1 MKDWFRKWFS
11 SDEYL
16 SVYAHRNEDDAENI
30 LKLILNSIPKQK
42 KLRILDAACG
52 AGRHSIILAGKGYDI
67 TAFDLSKILL
77 KIGAANAKELNA
89 DVKFLCSDIRYIT
102 FKRPFDLVLNM
113 FTSFGY
119 FENDEENFSF
129 FRHTKDF
136 LSTDGIVVLDYLNE
150 AFLRDNLNPFS
161 EKIIDN
167 KLIKESRVI
176 ENGRIIKKI
185 VIEGEDSTHSFFE
198 TVRLYSHYEIV
209 STFEHLGYNVL
220 RTYGDYLGNSYK
232 PTTSERLILFFRL

>member
-1 MKDWFRKWFS
+1 MKDWFKKWFS

-30 LKLILNSIPKQK
+30 LNLILDSIPQNK

-52 AGRHSIILAGKGYDI
+52 AGRHSIILAEKGYNI

-77 KIGAANAKELNA
+77 KIGSANAKELNV
-89 DVKFLCSDIRYIT
+89 DVKFLCSDIRYVT
-102 FKRPFDLVLNM
+102 FKRAFDLVLNM

-119 FENDEENFSF
+119 FENDEENFRF
-129 FRHTKDF
+129 YRHAKEF
-136 LSTDGIVVLDYLNE
+136 LRKDGIIVLDYLNA
-150 AFLRDNLNPFS
+150 AFLRENIIPYS

-176 ENGRIIKKI
+176 ENNRIIKKI
-185 VIEGEDSTHSFFE
+185 IIETEESTHSFFE
-198 TVRLYSHYEIV
+198 AVKLYSNDQIIRE
-209 STFEHLGYNVL
+209 FEQLGYKL
-220 RTYGDYLGNSYK
+220 YKTYGDYLGNSYI
-232 PTTSERLILFFRL
+232 PATSERLIHFFKL